1 MADIPETVWDLE
13 VSLEVNAEVEKNAS
27 DAFALLGTSVE
38 DTAEDLS
45 VKDVEPQ
52 KTSNDVYPFIT
63 PGIDDYP
70 VLNRL
75 EEGFNPQKVTFSGF
89 ADLIMWDAIYDLS
102 IPPVPIDGVMYP
114 QFVRRV
120 NQGGAQTAHLE

>member
-1 MADIPETVWDLE
+1 MADVPETVWDLD
-13 VSLEVNAEVEKNAS
+13 VSLEGQSTVEK
-27 DAFALLGTSVE
+27 DAKNSFALVGTSIE
-38 DTAEDLS
+38 DTAENLIS
-45 VKDVEPQ
+45 KIVVAQ
-52 KTSNDVYPFIT
+52 KTSNDIFPFVT
-63 PGIDDYP
+63 PGNDDYP

-75 EEGFNPQKVTFSGF
+75 EEGFNPQSVTFSGF

-120 NQGGAQTAHLE
+120 NQGGAQTVHLE

>member
-1 MADIPETVWDLE
+1 MADVPETVWDLD
-13 VSLEVNAEVEKNAS
+13 VSLEGQGTGEWNAK
-27 DAFALLGTSVE
+27 DPFALVGTSLE
-38 DTAEDLS
+38 DTAENLS
-45 VKDVEPQ
+45 SKIVEPQ
-52 KTSNDVYPFIT
+52 KTSSDVYPFIT

-70 VLNRL
+70 ILNRL